1 MTHLERQP
9 GHTRLE
15 RMLQG
20 SPYQQYLYGYPH
32 KTAYRALAPSVP
44 LSEVWK
50 RERRDALFLYVHIP
64 FCEMRCGFCNLF
76 TAANPVE
83 QVVRA
88 YVDALE
94 REAQAVGRAVGPMTF
109 ARAAVGGGTPT
120 FLEAPQ
126 LQRVFTMMRE
136 LGAPLG
142 AIPMS
147 VEVSP
152 ETSTDDRLKVIRE
165 AGADRISIGVQSFL
179 PSEVAAVKRPQES
192 AVVHR
197 ALDAIRAT
205 GVDTLNVD
213 LIYGIE
219 GQTAESFVQ
228 SLTAALKWAPEEL
241 YLYPLYVRPLTYL
254 GKAPLGATPM
264 GRETSARAWDDAR
277 LALYRAG
284 REFLL
289 ANGYAQVSMRMFRRV
304 DRPLTKAA
312 PVYHCQ
318 EDGMIGLGC
327 GARSYSTALHYS
339 QEWAVASRAVRGII
353 DDYSLRTEA
362 DFSHARHGI
371 RLDAV
376 EQRRRFAVLSLLA
389 EGVDFAGYRARF
401 GTDALVDLPELNEL
415 AAHGLATTD
424 GARLVLTAE
433 GVERSDV
440 LGPWLH
446 SEAVDALMAE
456 WEAK

>member
-1 MTHLERQP
+1 
-9 GHTRLE
+9 
-15 RMLQG
+15 
-20 SPYQQYLYGYPH
+20 
-32 KTAYRALAPSVP
+32 
-44 LSEVWK
+44 
-50 RERRDALFLYVHIP
+50 
-64 FCEMRCGFCNLF
+64 
-76 TAANPVE
+76 VE
-83 QVVRA
+83 QVVRS

-94 REAQAVGRAVGPMTF
+94 REARAVRSAVGPMTF

-126 LQRVFTMMRE
+126 LQRVFTLMRE
-136 LGAPLG
+136 VMGAKLG

-152 ETSTDDRLKVIRE
+152 ETATDDRLKVVRD

-179 PSEVAAVKRPQES
+179 PEEVAAVKRPQEAS
-192 AVVHR
+192 VVHR

-205 GVDTLNVD
+205 GVETLNLD

-219 GQTAESFVQ
+219 GQTEQSFEH
-228 SLTAALKWAPEEL
+228 SLRTALTWAPEEL

-254 GKAPLGATPM
+254 GKA
-264 GRETSARAWDDAR
+264 ARAWDDQR
-277 LALYRAG
+277 LSLYRAG
-284 REFLL
+284 RAFLL

-304 DRPLTKAA
+304 DRPLTTAA

-327 GARSYSTALHYS
+327 GARSYATSLHYS

-353 DDYSLRTEA
+353 DDYSLRTAA
-362 DFSHARHGI
+362 DFSHAHHGI
-371 RLDAV
+371 RLDV
-376 EQRRRFAVLSLLA
+376 HEQRRRFAVLSLLA

-401 GTDALVDLPELNEL
+401 GTDALGDLPELKEL
-415 AAHGLATTD
+415 EPLGLARTD
-424 GARLVLTAE
+424 GARLVLTQA

-446 SEAVDALMAE
+446 SEQVDALMAE
-456 WEAK
+456 WEAR